1 MKIAICD
8 DEENYRQ
15 DIRNRIDKLCNS
27 LDIIVDSY
35 SDGRELIKSFE
46 KNPYD
51 MVFLDIEMPAMDG
64 ITLARKLRAISEGL
78 SIVFLTGHVEYA
90 LTGYEVNALRYLT
103 KPVDPDKLKEVLRY
117 VSDRMKKGQQ
127 LLIREEGEEILL
139 DIGRILYLEAQN
151 QYIRISTDDGDHLVR
166 YNISDYEKEL
176 AQYGFFRIHRSY
188 IVSLGRVKKL
198 GKAEVITDRDD
209 RLPVSRGNMQALKEA
224 LYAYVD
230 SESI

>member
-1 MKIAICD
+1 M
-8 DEENYRQ
+8 
-15 DIRNRIDKLCNS
+15 
-27 LDIIVDSY
+27 
-35 SDGRELIKSFE
+35 
-46 KNPYD
+46 
-51 MVFLDIEMPAMDG
+51 
-64 ITLARKLRAISEGL
+64 
-78 SIVFLTGHVEYA
+78 FLTGHVEYA

-188 IVSLGRVKKL
+188 IVSLRRVKKL